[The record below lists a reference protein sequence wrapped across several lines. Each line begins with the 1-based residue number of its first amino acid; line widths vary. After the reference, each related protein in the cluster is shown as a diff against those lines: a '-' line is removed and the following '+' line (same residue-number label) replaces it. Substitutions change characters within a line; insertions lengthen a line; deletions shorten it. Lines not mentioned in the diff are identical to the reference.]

1 MFLQQ
6 LHLQAFRNYRD
17 QRIDFTTAKTILLG
31 ENAQGKSNLL
41 EAVEL
46 FATLRSHRTQRDR
59 DLVLA
64 GSAQARLR
72 AQVERSSG
80 PVELVMQL
88 QPSGGRRLQL
98 NGESLRRHL
107 DALGTLN
114 AVQFSSLDL
123 DLVRGAPGQRRD
135 WLDRLVTQLEPYYA
149 HLQQQYQQVLRQRN
163 TLLRRSPARPE
174 PSPAEL
180 AIWDAQLVSLGIRV
194 IRRRA
199 RALERLVP
207 FATQWHQE
215 ISGHREVLTLDYQ
228 PNIAS
233 EAPASWD
240 DAEALQAAF
249 FDKLAQRRQA
259 EQMQGTSLVGPHRD
273 DLELS
278 INRTSARHYGSQ
290 GQQRTLVLALKLA
303 ELQLI
308 DEVVGEPPLLLLDD
322 VLAELDLRR
331 QQQLLEV
338 IQDRFQTLITTT
350 HLATF
355 AAPWQEQAQI
365 LTVEA
370 GVLSETKLTAD

>member
-1 MFLQQ
+1 
-6 LHLQAFRNYRD
+6 
-17 QRIDFTTAKTILLG
+17 
-31 ENAQGKSNLL
+31 
-41 EAVEL
+41 
-46 FATLRSHRTQRDR
+46 
-59 DLVLA
+59 
-64 GSAQARLR
+64 
-72 AQVERSSG
+72 
-80 PVELVMQL
+80 MQL

-249 FDKLAQRRQA
+249 FEKLAQRRQA